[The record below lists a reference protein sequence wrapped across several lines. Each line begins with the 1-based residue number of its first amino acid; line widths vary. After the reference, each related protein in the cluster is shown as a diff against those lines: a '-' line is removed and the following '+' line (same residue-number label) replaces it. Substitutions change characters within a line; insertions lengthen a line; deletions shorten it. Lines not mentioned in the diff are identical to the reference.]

1 MTTTPE
7 AQPTITP
14 AADPGDVVPDGVEAI
29 AVVAEAEPARRTR
42 RIPQGS
48 WRLAPAL
55 GLVLL
60 AVVGPWLVPY
70 SATEVVASPAI
81 PPGGDHW
88 FGTDSSGLDVFSRV
102 LAATRN
108 DVVIALVVTVLGTLS
123 GIAGGLV
130 IGMNESRPGFVGWL
144 ARLGSRVLD
153 LVQSVPAV
161 VVALTLVAF
170 FGTSLLSMSIALAA
184 ILGPNQAR
192 LVRTEVL
199 QVRTEAYL
207 DAARMSGQSEL
218 GLTVRHVLPNASWPA
233 LENTTVVFGAAIL
246 LTSTLGFLGVGLQ
259 PPTPEWGSMISTG
272 ASDAAVGRW
281 WSALFPAAAIVA
293 AVAAVA
299 VAGQHLFGRRR

>member
-1 MTTTPE
+1 MTTTPHHPD
-7 AQPTITP
+7 PTVGTT
-14 AADPGDVVPDGVEAI
+14 DVASDSVSVEPI
-29 AVVAEAEPARRTR
+29 AVVAEVETSPRSR
-42 RIPQGS
+42 RIPPGS
-48 WRLAPAL
+48 WRLVPAL
-55 GLVLL
+55 GLVAL
-60 AVVGPWLVPY
+60 AVVGPWLVPH

-81 PPGGDHW
+81 APGGDHW

-108 DVVIALVVTVLGTLS
+108 DIVIAIAVTVVSTVV
-123 GIAGGLV
+123 GIAGGLL
-130 IGMNESRPGFVGWL
+130 IGMNESRGGLVGWA
-144 ARLGSRVLD
+144 ARVSARVLD

-170 FGTSLLSMSIALAA
+170 FGTSLWSMSIALAA
-184 ILGPNQAR
+184 ILAPNQAR

-207 DAARMSGQSEL
+207 DAARMSGQTEL
-218 GLTVRHVLPNASWPA
+218 GLTVRHVLPNSSWPA
-233 LENTTVVFGAAIL
+233 LENATVVFGAAIL

-281 WSALFPAAAIVA
+281 WSALFPAAAIVVA
-293 AVAAVA
+293 VSAVAM
-299 VAGQHLFGRRR
+299 AGQHLFGRRR